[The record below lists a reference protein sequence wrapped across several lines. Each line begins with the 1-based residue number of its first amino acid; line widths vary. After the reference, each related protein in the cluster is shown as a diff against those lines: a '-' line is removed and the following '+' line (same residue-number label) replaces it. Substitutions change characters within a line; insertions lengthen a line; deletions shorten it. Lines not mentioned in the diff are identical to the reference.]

1 MLVSETLLGCLGD
14 PAFEVEF
21 DVTASIA
28 TGTSELVDFDG
39 DEQPAAVTS
48 STPASRQEVCESAS
62 AECSRKTQGRGGVLR
77 RDAVGLASD
86 VAPLVTDAHDS
97 EPVAEDSC

>member
-39 DEQPAAVTS
+39 DEQPAAVSNSTAS
-48 STPASRQEVCESAS
+48 DTASTPPRSLRVIDVVIYFPPRFSNAASHS
-62 AECSRKTQGRGGVLR
+62 
-77 RDAVGLASD
+77 LASF
-86 VAPLVTDAHDS
+86 
-97 EPVAEDSC
+97 